1 MESSW
6 VSEVPSRVLI
16 VDDNRQNVELLRTY
30 ISAEGHE
37 VDEAFDGEEA
47 LEKVAQNPPDLI
59 LLDIMM
65 PKLNGYDV
73 CSRLKSDDKTR
84 FIPIIMVTALS
95 DLEDKIKGLDAGTDD
110 FISKPFNRYELLA
123 RVRSL
128 LRIRHYYADLDHSQD
143 IIITLA
149 LAVEAKDPY
158 TRGHSERVADFAQKF
173 ARILGLSP
181 KDQDLVHRA
190 GLLHDIGKIGVSES
204 YLHKPGPLSSEERE
218 IIRDH
223 PVRGEAICRPL
234 KSLKHLL
241 PAIRHHHER
250 YNGTGYPDG
259 LKGEEI
265 PLMARILAI
274 ADIYDALT
282 SDRPYR
288 VGLPNE
294 RALDIL
300 KSEADQN
307 YWDPRLVE
315 VLVDSMKEKG
325 RL

>member
-6 VSEVPSRVLI
+6 VSEVPSRILI
-16 VDDNRQNVELLRTY
+16 VDDNRQNVELLKTY
-30 ISAEGHE
+30 ISAEGYE
-37 VDEAFDGEEA
+37 VDEAYDGEEA
-47 LEKVAQNPPDLI
+47 LSKVTENPPDLI

-65 PKLNGYDV
+65 PKVNGYDV
-73 CSRLKSDDKTR
+73 CARLKADEKTR
-84 FIPIIMVTALS
+84 FIPVIMVTALS

-110 FISKPFNRYELLA
+110 FISKPFNRHELLA

-158 TRGHSERVADFAQKF
+158 TRGHSERVADFAQKL
-173 ARILGLSP
+173 AKALGLSV
-181 KDQDLVHRA
+181 KDQDIVHKA

-204 YLHKPGPLSSEERE
+204 YLHKPGPLSREERE

-223 PVRGEAICRPL
+223 PVRGEAICQPL

-288 VGLPNE
+288 VGLPNDK
-294 RALDIL
+294 AMDIL
-300 KSEADQN
+300 KSEADQQ
-307 YWDPRLVE
+307 YWDPAIVH
-315 VLVDSMKEKG
+315 VLVDCIKEKG